1 MDSQRLV
8 FDSVKAEKA
17 NAMRHYR
24 WRQNLRWLWKAC
36 LLFAPLSY
44 ALCRDAPR
52 QLLIAVFNSN
62 LCVFLLLNALV
73 VVTCVLSGEN
83 VAGSDKSGG
92 VTENDIY
99 GEYVA
104 NVESTRRSDPVAG
117 FKGSELVN
125 PEAEEG
131 LAKEKEIVCFVS
143 RRSMVAGYESPAE
156 TETAIL
162 PEEVS
167 NFQGIESY
175 ENVNVESLLPVC
187 EDKAVTEC
195 KIVVSPVSAV
205 TTSTSGS
212 GCGEESEKVKG
223 YRRTQ
228 SESFEK
234 KRKEPKRGLQRSKTK
249 MEDLSAEEFRHQI
262 ELFITANKYMIQM
275 LEEDK

>member
-1 MDSQRLV
+1 MDSQRVV

-36 LLFAPLSY
+36 LPLAPLSY
-44 ALCRDAPR
+44 ALYRDAPR
-52 QLLIAVFNSN
+52 QLLIAAFNSN

-104 NVESTRRSDPVAG
+104 NVETTRRSDPAAG
-117 FKGSELVN
+117 FKGSELVT

-131 LAKEKEIVCFVS
+131 LAKEKEIGCFVS

-156 TETAIL
+156 TEMAIL

-167 NFQGIESY
+167 NFQGTESY

-205 TTSTSGS
+205 TTSTSG
-212 GCGEESEKVKG
+212 CGEESEKVKS

-249 MEDLSAEEFRHQI
+249 MEDLSAEEFQRQI
-262 ELFITANKYMIQM
+262 ELFITANKLIQM
-275 LEEDK
+275 REEDK